1 MKWIKTF
8 RIFESLKDEIDLEEV
23 EDRLIDFKQ
32 LNFNV
37 TLSLSSSLI
46 IDFDKKE
53 RETGQFY
60 INSSELNKYVLQPF
74 NNNSFTVNLE
84 AKSGQIELFNIDELD
99 TYYNYFSSYLNSAY
113 GLVPNYIYSKIKI
126 FNRRGGY
133 GGFLYF
139 KDFQSI
145 RQFLNDK
152 EQANYHMTGRDPID
166 QNKLQ
171 IEAFSLGF
179 YK

>member
-37 TLSLSSSLI
+37 NLSLSSSLI

-53 RETGQFY
+53 RETGGQFY
-60 INSSELNKYVLQPF
+60 INSSELNKYLQSF

-84 AKSGQIELFNIDELD
+84 AKSDQIELFNIDELD

-113 GLVPNYIYSKIKI
+113 GLVPNYIYIKRI
-126 FNRRGGY
+126 RGGY

-152 EQANYHMTGRDPID
+152 ERANYHMTGRDPID

>member
-37 TLSLSSSLI
+37 NLSLSSSLI

-53 RETGQFY
+53 RERVDNRLKDSQFY
-60 INSSELNKYVLQPF
+60 INSSDLYKYVSQPF
-74 NNNSFTVNLE
+74 NDHSFTVDLE
-84 AKSGQIELFNIDELD
+84 VKSGQIALFNIDELD

-113 GLVPNYIYSKIKI
+113 GLVPNYIYIKRI
-126 FNRRGGY
+126 HFRSITGGGH
-133 GGFLYF
+133 GGQFLYF
-139 KDFQSI
+139 KDFQTI
-145 RQFLNDK
+145 RNFLEAK
-152 EQANYHMTGRDPID
+152 GCID
-166 QNKLQ
+166 QNNLQ
-171 IEAFSLGF
+171 IEGFNLGF